1 MNFQDFI
8 EKNILKLQQDE
19 ITNITKHKIDYVSNY
34 VDNWLYIIGSNQK
47 CSIINFIDCMC
58 NAGIYKDGTLTT
70 SMRVLKLFVGHARVN
85 PDKKYNLFLNDYDAD
100 RVDVIL
106 ELSNIIND
114 EKLSNMKVHT
124 ACMDVNSY
132 FDFIKEKYS
141 NYFNYGSNSI
151 LFVDPYNFGTVKIK
165 RMKEFVEAHYSEL
178 IFNYFSSD
186 YKRNIRNESALQKIE
201 RIKESMSGVP
211 GYKEFMDEIEVMEL
225 IQNYLKESRLKYSFA
240 YQFRNSR
247 NVPLY
252 SIIYATPHWRGL
264 EEIKESFWKIFD
276 GNLFYTNDDSNINQ
290 ISLFDEKEINEESYL
305 LEAQE
310 LVCRF
315 FNNQKVSYDKILI
328 FVLEHTMLRTG
339 QLIRGVINPL
349 IDDGKIIKQNV
360 SGKRNYKN
368 DLFYISEEK

>member
-1 MNFQDFI
+1 MNYKDFI
-8 EKNILKLQQDE
+8 EKNISKLQQDE

-70 SMRVLKLFVGHARVN
+70 SMRVLKLFVEHAKAN
-85 PDKKYNLFLNDYDAD
+85 PAKKYNLFLNDYDAD

-114 EKLSNMKVHT
+114 ENLSNVKVHT

-132 FDFIKEKYS
+132 FDFIEDNYS
-141 NYFNYGSNSI
+141 EYLNYGSNSI

-165 RMKEFVEAHYSEL
+165 RMKKFVDSHYSEL

-186 YKRNIRNESALQKIE
+186 YRRNIRNESAIQKIE
-201 RIKESMSGVP
+201 RIKESMRGVP
-211 GYKEFMDEIEVMEL
+211 GYKESMDEIEVMEL
-225 IQNYLKESRLKYSFA
+225 IQSYLKESRLEYSFA

-276 GNLFYTNDDSNINQ
+276 GNLFYTNDDSNIDQ

-310 LVCRF
+310 LVCSF
-315 FNNQKVSYDKILI
+315 FDNQKVSYDKILI

-349 IDDGKIIKQNV
+349 IDEGKIIKQNV

-368 DLFYISEEK
+368 DIFYISEEK